1 MKKHRRILA
10 AVFLGVVIT
19 LTFAPFVWAAEEG
32 AGLDS
37 STKSFLAL
45 AGGFGIAIAASFGAM
60 AQGKAI
66 STGLDGIARN
76 PGASGKIQTPMI
88 IGLAFVESLVIY
100 ALVISLILIGKL

>member
-32 AGLDS
+32 VGLDS

-45 AGGFGIAIAASFGAM
+45 AGGFWYRYCSIRWSHG
-60 AQGKAI
+60 
-66 STGLDGIARN
+66 
-76 PGASGKIQTPMI
+76 PGEGHFNRP
-88 IGLAFVESLVIY
+88 
-100 ALVISLILIGKL
+100 